1 MLSPLPL
8 FFGKAR
14 VRSHSL
20 LVDRMEYPGVY
31 GLYRCAHC
39 DRWTLFTHKVGK
51 RIRPLNVE
59 KQRAKRH
66 FELILCSIISRQN

>member
-1 MLSPLPL
+1 MLITFTL

-20 LVDRMEYPGVY
+20 LVEQNGYPGVY
-31 GLYRCAHC
+31 GLYRRAHC
-39 DRWTLFTHKVGK
+39 DRWNFIYHKVGK

-59 KQRAKRH
+59 KQRSEAN
-66 FELILCSIISRQN
+66 FELILCSIISRLN